1 MVKRCDYSMLQ
12 ERPVFRIDSSIPAVV
27 EHDRSGEN
35 GDQVPCPRPMA
46 KSSRPAER
54 CRGSVRSGIIADHE
68 TGRQGGTAAG
78 SSFRRQQYFGLSVRY
93 SGM

>member
-1 MVKRCDYSMLQ
+1 MVNAAITRCCKKT
-12 ERPVFRIDSSIPAVV
+12 VFVSIPPSQHR

-35 GDQVPCPRPMA
+35 GDQVPAEPMA

-68 TGRQGGTAAG
+68 TGRQGGTAG
-78 SSFRRQQYFGLSVRY
+78 R
-93 SGM
+93 